1 MPNDSI
7 RLTFIYSY
15 EGMESDSDLPNLEQM
30 VSREFNAFATHNK
43 LAAPTRS
50 ETPSD
55 DPSLD
60 GIAAIELLTGGL
72 ELITNYLTLRT
83 FILLIKDYF
92 EQYAK
97 RKKDSD
103 PSKSPVIQIKIDKL
117 EINIEQ
123 LPPDLD
129 LQLKKIVNKSKQ
141 K

>member
-1 MPNDSI
+1 
-7 RLTFIYSY
+7 
-15 EGMESDSDLPNLEQM
+15 M

-43 LAAPTRS
+43 LIAPTRS

-60 GIAAIELLTGGL
+60 GIAAIELLTYGVD
-72 ELITNYLTLRT
+72 LITDYLTLRT

-92 EQYAK
+92 EKYAK

-103 PSKSPVIQIKIDKL
+103 PSNSPVIQIKIDKL

-123 LPPDLD
+123 MPSDLD
-129 LQLKKIVNKSKQ
+129 AQLKKILKKSKQ